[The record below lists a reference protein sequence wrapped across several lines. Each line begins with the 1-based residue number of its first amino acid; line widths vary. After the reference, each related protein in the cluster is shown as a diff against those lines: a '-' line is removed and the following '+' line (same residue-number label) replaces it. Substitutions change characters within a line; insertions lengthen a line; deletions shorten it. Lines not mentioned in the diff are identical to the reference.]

1 VADSGSLE
9 LPLLR
14 GERVTLRPLTE
25 ADLDV
30 LVVTLADPSVQRW
43 WGTVEG
49 PEELRE
55 DLRHDGCAFAI
66 EVEGTV
72 AGWLGV
78 AEEETPDYRHAALDL
93 ALGAAWQDRGL
104 GSEALR
110 TVIRW
115 LIEAR
120 GHHRFTIDPT
130 VANVRAV
137 RAYAAVGFKP
147 VGVMR
152 RYERGPDG
160 RWEDGLLMDLLAHEL
175 VDAPRRR
182 RSPGAPSPTRRSSSS
197 RRSRGLRRSRAR
209 GPTSARSAPSPSCGP
224 A

>member
-1 VADSGSLE
+1 MAELE
-9 LPLLR
+9 LPVLH

-30 LVVTLADPSVQRW
+30 LVVTLADASVRRW

-49 PEELRE
+49 PDALRE
-55 DLRHDGCAFAI
+55 DLRHEDGGAFAI
-66 EVEGTV
+66 EVAGTV

-78 AEEETPDYRHAALDL
+78 AEEATPDYRHAALDI

-115 LIEAR
+115 LVDVR
-120 GHHRFTIDPT
+120 GHHRFTIDPA
-130 VANVRAV
+130 VANERAV

-147 VGVMR
+147 VGVLR

-160 RWEDGLLMDLLAHEL
+160 DWQDGLLMDLLAEEL
-175 VDAPRRR
+175 P
-182 RSPGAPSPTRRSSSS
+182 
-197 RRSRGLRRSRAR
+197 
-209 GPTSARSAPSPSCGP
+209 
-224 A
+224 